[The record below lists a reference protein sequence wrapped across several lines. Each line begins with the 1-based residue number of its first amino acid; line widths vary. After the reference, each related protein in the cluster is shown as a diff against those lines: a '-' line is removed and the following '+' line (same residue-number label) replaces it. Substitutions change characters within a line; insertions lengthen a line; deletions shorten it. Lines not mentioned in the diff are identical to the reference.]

1 MSQRLRIGLTGGIAS
16 GKSAVAARFAELGVP
31 VVDADVVAR
40 AVVRPGTPG
49 HDEVVARFGRGILGE
64 NDEIDRRALRDLVFA
79 DPAAR
84 RDLEAL
90 LHPRIRAEMDRLAE
104 TATGPYVVLVIPL
117 LIEGG
122 QIDRVDRIL
131 VVDAEEALQIRRV
144 AARDGSSTE
153 QARAIIAAQAS
164 RASRLGRADDVIRNE
179 GSLPQLRQAVD
190 RLHSRYLDLAAATL
204 P

>member
-1 MSQRLRIGLTGGIAS
+1 
-16 GKSAVAARFAELGVP
+16 
-31 VVDADVVAR
+31 
-40 AVVRPGTPG
+40 
-49 HDEVVARFGRGILGE
+49 VVARFGRGILGE

>member
-104 TATGPYVVLVIPL
+104 AATGPYVVLVIPL

-131 VVDAEEALQIRRV
+131 VVDAEEALQVRRV

-164 RASRLGRADDVIRNE
+164 RPSRLGRADAVIRNE